1 MAKTNNETVEKEN
14 DMLIVGERINATR
27 KRIGEAVQNGD
38 ADHIKAE
45 AVKQVEA
52 GSDYIDVNGGIP
64 GKEIDLLPW
73 LVDIVQEVVDV
84 PLCLD
89 SADSDAIKAA
99 LPHCTKPPLI
109 NSISFEKERLEK
121 MTPLAREHGARVIA
135 LCMSDDGLPTGYE
148 DRIEIAARLVDR
160 LTGDGIPLENIHV
173 DPCVFPISTD
183 SAAGTWVLDA
193 VGHIHT
199 RYPGIHTICGAS
211 NVSFGLPLRKILN
224 SVFLPMLIARGLD
237 SVITDPCNKLIRA
250 NLFAAETLAGRDDFC
265 TNYIGAFR
273 AGDLEI

>member
-1 MAKTNNETVEKEN
+1 
-14 DMLIVGERINATR
+14 MLIVGERINATR
-27 KRIGEAVQNGD
+27 KRIGEAVQNED
-38 ADHIKAE
+38 WDHIKAE

-52 GSDYIDVNGGIP
+52 GSHYVDVNGGIP
-64 GKEIDLLPW
+64 GKEVDLLPR

-89 SADSDAIKAA
+89 SADPEAIKAA
-99 LPHCTKPPLI
+99 LPHCNKPPMI
-109 NSISFEKERLEK
+109 NSITFEKERLEK
-121 MTPLAREHGARVIA
+121 MTPLARESGARVIA
-135 LCMSDDGLPTGYE
+135 LCMSDDGPPKGLE
-148 DRIEIAARLVDR
+148 DRLEIAARLIDR
-160 LTGDGIPLENIHV
+160 LTGDGIALENIHV
-173 DPCVFPISTD
+173 DPCVFPVSTD

-193 VGHIHT
+193 VGHIHAQ
-199 RYPGIHTICGAS
+199 YPGIHTICGAS

-237 SVITDPCNKLIRA
+237 SAITDPCNKLIRA
-250 NLFAAETLAGRDDFC
+250 NLFAAEALAGRDDFC